1 MAINQTI
8 QDFYQQASTRNFAR
22 DFQLRITSFIVN
34 GIDQIRDED
43 LVFLKTAQLPGKSIS
58 VQTAPFMGLNFNVP
72 GAVQF
77 DGTNSWAVAFYCTQ
91 DYNLRKLL
99 EYSMGD
105 TFDQESSTGNMEPR
119 SLQQSKIVV
128 ALLDDKLNPIRSYEL
143 LGCFVSNVGPISF
156 NTTGGGAIQEVTAN
170 IAYQYWVAEDL
181 GGGQGVARGIRT
193 TGETVRGIGG
203 VISGVGGTI
212 GRIGS
217 ILGQIGGIFGP
228 RR

>member
-8 QDFYQQASTRNFAR
+8 QSFYQQASTRNFAR

-34 GIDQIRDED
+34 GIDQIKDED

-58 VQTAPFMGLNFNVP
+58 VQNAPFMGLNFNVP

-77 DGTNSWAVAFYCTQ
+77 DNTNSWSVAFYCTQ
-91 DYNLRKLL
+91 DYNLRKLF
-99 EYSMGD
+99 EFSMGD

-119 SLQQSKIVV
+119 ALQQSKIVV

-156 NTTGGGAIQEVTAN
+156 NTTGSGAIQEVTAN
-170 IAYQYWVAEDL
+170 IAYQYWVAEEL
-181 GGGQGVARGIRT
+181 GGGQGVSRGIRT
-193 TGETVRGIGG
+193 TGENIRNIGG
-203 VISGVGGTI
+203 VISGIGGTV

-217 ILGQIGGIFGP
+217 ILGQIGSIFGP